1 MVTDIILAGLALA
14 SIAITI
20 WQWWAGC
27 LFPMRKELPEAK
39 SFSAMTLLKPLKGV
53 DSATLE
59 CLESWFRQDYP
70 GEFEILLGVASPDDP
85 VCSVVAELLERHPG
99 VPARL
104 IICQPILG
112 PNAKVSTLAHLIE
125 SARHPVI
132 VVSDADVSS
141 GTSFLRQLAAA
152 LADPRVG
159 LVNAFY
165 ELANPRNLAMRLE
178 ALAVNADFW
187 TQVLQGIQLK
197 PMDFALGA
205 VMAVRKDTLIHVGG
219 FSALLEYLADDY
231 QLGNRVAAQGWKIE
245 ILPVPVKCLSSE
257 QSPKQVWDHQLRWAR
272 TIRVSRPGPWFLSI
286 LSNGTLWPVA
296 ATLAGVPFGK
306 ELLVAALAIRVGTA
320 TANYRRLVGQGLPVW
335 AGFLA
340 PVKDC
345 LAVLVWGLSFLGSEI
360 TWRGTRYRVEKS
372 GKLTPLA

>member
-1 MVTDIILAGLALA
+1 
-14 SIAITI
+14 
-20 WQWWAGC
+20 
-27 LFPMRKELPEAK
+27 MRKELPEAK
-39 SFSAMTLLKPLKGV
+39 SFPAMTLLKPLKGV

-187 TQVLQGIQLK
+187 TQVLQGISTTG
-197 PMDFALGA
+197 ALTRIPCNA
-205 VMAVRKDTLIHVGG
+205 NRMADGPLR
-219 FSALLEYLADDY
+219 LASSM
-231 QLGNRVAAQGWKIE
+231 GITAM
-245 ILPVPVKCLSSE
+245 LS
-257 QSPKQVWDHQLRWAR
+257 WW
-272 TIRVSRPGPWFLSI
+272 
-286 LSNGTLWPVA
+286 
-296 ATLAGVPFGK
+296 
-306 ELLVAALAIRVGTA
+306 TA
-320 TANYRRLVGQGLPVW
+320 
-335 AGFLA
+335 F
-340 PVKDC
+340 
-345 LAVLVWGLSFLGSEI
+345 
-360 TWRGTRYRVEKS
+360 
-372 GKLTPLA
+372 